1 MTYAGIFIFGIV
13 VGIIVAL
20 AGYSLAM
27 SASDRDDWK
36 EDGRER

>member
-1 MTYAGIFIFGIV
+1 MGHAGIFILGIV

-20 AGYSLAM
+20 AGASLAM

-36 EDGRER
+36 GDGYEG

>member
-1 MTYAGIFIFGIV
+1 MGHAGVFILGIV

-20 AGYSLAM
+20 VGASLAM

-36 EDGRER
+36 DEV